1 MICAPGLNFDGT
13 EGVGSRFHVLC
24 SWTRFRRY
32 RGRRVQ
38 FHCFALSESFWAVP
52 RASSTVAM
60 FCAPGLIFSG
70 TKVTGSRF
78 LVLRSWN
85 HFGRYRGCR
94 VPFSCFTLLDSFWT
108 VPSVSGPVFLVL
120 RSWTHFGRY
129 RGNRVSSSCF
139 TLFDS
144 FWAVLTAPVP
154 VFLFSAP
161 GLIFGGT
168 EGVGS
173 HFLVCAPILVL
184 RGTEGVWSRFQVL
197 RSRTHFR
204 RH

>member
-1 MICAPGLNFDGT
+1 MFCAPGLIFGGIEGVGSRFHVLRTRTRFGRFRGHQVPFSSSAFPDSFWAVPRASGPFMICAPGLNFDGT

-38 FHCFALSESFWAVP
+38 FHCFALSESFWVVP

-60 FCAPGLIFSG
+60 FCAPELIFSG
-70 TKVTGSRF
+70 TEVAGSRF

-94 VPFSCFTLLDSFWT
+94 VPFSCFTLLDSFWA

-120 RSWTHFGRY
+120 RS
-129 RGNRVSSSCF
+129 
-139 TLFDS
+139 
-144 FWAVLTAPVP
+144 
-154 VFLFSAP
+154 
-161 GLIFGGT
+161 
-168 EGVGS
+168 
-173 HFLVCAPILVL
+173 
-184 RGTEGVWSRFQVL
+184 
-197 RSRTHFR
+197 
-204 RH
+204 